1 MAKFVPQAE
10 MPLSDQVKVR
20 REKLEALRAEGLD
33 PFVQTKF
40 EVTSSAREIKENFD
54 ALEGKTVTL
63 VEALPDILSAGI
75 PVPESN
81 EQMLRDLLAEGKVA
95 MKTACRLSAVTD
107 AGVTL
112 STPDGEEN
120 LEADT
125 VVLAVGFTPRDSLA
139 GDLLGAG
146 LEVYPVGDGVKVG
159 SVMTAVA
166 AGYTAGRKI

>member
-1 MAKFVPQAE
+1 MGDCVTALTGNPQVGE
-10 MPLSDQVKVR
+10 KVVVIGG
-20 REKLEALRAEGLD
+20 GL
-33 PFVQTKF
+33 VGCETAVGYAQ
-40 EVTSSAREIKENFD
+40 A
-54 ALEGKTVTL
+54 GKTVTV

-95 MKTACRLSAVTD
+95 IKTACRLSAVTD

-125 VVLAVGFTPRDSLA
+125 VVLAVGFTSRDSLA
-139 GDLLGAG
+139 GDLLGSG

-166 AGYTAGRKI
+166 SGYTVGRKI